1 MRTLIAGALLL
12 VFACVGCSQ
21 QWVRTGEPSWANC
34 TNDAVSVPPDNF
46 DAVMPGMSRTD
57 VVAYLGTPTD
67 NSLNVMH
74 WEMGAFKDAW
84 VLFDD
89 GGERVTSKYW
99 QDDRTLRLE
108 DVPAVR

>member
-1 MRTLIAGALLL
+1 MRTMIARSLLL

-21 QWVRTGEPSWANC
+21 QWVRTGEPSWSNC
-34 TNDAVSVPPDNF
+34 ANDAVAVPPDNF
-46 DAVMPGMSRTD
+46 DAVSAGMTRSD

-89 GGERVTSKYW
+89 TGEKVASKCW

-108 DVPAVR
+108 DASAVK